1 MRIAY
6 VCADPGI
13 SALGDK
19 GASVHLRSLAGA
31 LARRCHTMTLLSTR
45 LDGANPAPPDV
56 ALAQL
61 PKGDLT
67 QLLRDRQCEVV
78 LERYSL
84 TEEKVQ
90 ESCRAL
96 GIAHVLEVNAPL
108 VDEAARYRGLRDLAV
123 WRARERSV
131 LSAADAVVAVSPA
144 IRAHAIRCGVSP
156 ARAVV
161 VHNGVDLE
169 PFESVNGDSVRQRY
183 RLGKARVVGFAG
195 SLKAWHG
202 VDLLLRAAVR
212 LDPDVRILIVGDGP
226 ERSKLEV
233 LASELR
239 IADRV
244 VFTGAVPYQA
254 IPEHLAAMT
263 VAVAPYRRQTDFYF
277 SPLKIVE
284 YLATGLPVVA
294 SDQGDLAHLVGKAG
308 LMVSP
313 DDAVELAEALG
324 KVLGD
329 PELRRAMHFAAR
341 RHAAGM
347 TWDVA
352 AAQVETALISA
363 VAGRR
368 SAVFNRE
375 TA

>member
-31 LARRCHTMTLLSTR
+31 LARRGHSVRLLSSR
-45 LDGANPAPPDV
+45 LDGANPPPPAV
-56 ALAQL
+56 TLTQL
-61 PKGDLT
+61 SDGTLT
-67 QLLRDRQCEVV
+67 QLLRDWRCEVV
-78 LERYSL
+78 LERYALSV
-84 TEEKVQ
+84 EKVQ
-90 ESCRAL
+90 ESCRTL

-108 VDEAARYRGLRDLAV
+108 VDEAARYRGLQDVAV
-123 WRARERSV
+123 WRAREGSV
-131 LSAADAVVAVSPA
+131 LRAADAVVAVSPA
-144 IRAHAIRCGVSP
+144 IRAHAIRCGVAP
-156 ARAVV
+156 DHAVV

-169 PFESVNGDSVRQRY
+169 RFEALNGEPVRQRY
-183 RLGKARVVGFAG
+183 QLGNARIVGFAG

-202 VDLLLRAAVR
+202 VDILLRAAVR
-212 LDPDVRILIVGDGP
+212 LDPDVRVLIVGDGP
-226 ERSKLEV
+226 ERGKLEA
-233 LASELR
+233 LAGELR

-244 VFTGAVPYQA
+244 VFAGAVPHHA

-277 SPLKIVE
+277 SPLKVVE
-284 YLATGLPVVA
+284 YLAAGLPVVA
-294 SDQGDLAHLVGKAG
+294 SEQGDLAHLVGKAG

-313 DDAVELAEALG
+313 DDAVELAEALD

-329 PELRRAMHFAAR
+329 PALRRTMHFSAR

-347 TWDVA
+347 TWDAA

-363 VAGRR
+363 IARSRSGVLNRR
-368 SAVFNRE
+368 PA
-375 TA
+375 

>member
-31 LARRCHTMTLLSTR
+31 LARRGHAVTLLSSR
-45 LDGANPAPPDV
+45 LDGANPPPPHV
-56 ALAQL
+56 TLTQL
-61 PKGDLT
+61 SDGSLT
-67 QLLRDRQCEVV
+67 QLLRDWRCEVV

-84 TEEKVQ
+84 TEQKVQ
-90 ESCRAL
+90 ESCRTL
-96 GIAHVLEVNAPL
+96 GIAHILEVNAPL
-108 VDEAARYRGLRDLAV
+108 VDEAARYRGLQDLAV
-123 WRARERSV
+123 WRAREGSV
-131 LSAADAVVAVSPA
+131 LRAADAVVAVSPA
-144 IRAHAIRCGVSP
+144 IRAHAIRCGVAP
-156 ARAVV
+156 DHAMV

-169 PFESVNGDSVRQRY
+169 RFESLNGEPVRQRY
-183 RLGKARVVGFAG
+183 RLGNARVVGFAG

-202 VDLLLRAAVR
+202 VDILLRAAVR
-212 LDPDVRILIVGDGP
+212 LHTDVRVLIVGDGP
-226 ERSKLEV
+226 ERGKLEA

-244 VFTGAVPYQA
+244 VFAGAVPHHA

-263 VAVAPYRRQTDFYF
+263 VAAAPYLRQTDFYF

-284 YLATGLPVVA
+284 YLAAGLPVVA
-294 SDQGDLAHLVGKAG
+294 SEQGDLAHLVGKAG

-313 DDAVELAEALG
+313 DDAVELAEALD

-329 PELRRAMHFAAR
+329 PALRRTMHFSAR

-347 TWDVA
+347 TWDA
-352 AAQVETALISA
+352 AAAEVEAALISA
-363 VAGRR
+363 MARSRSAVLSRR
-368 SAVFNRE
+368 SA
-375 TA
+375 

>member
-31 LARRCHTMTLLSTR
+31 LARRGHDVMLLSSR
-45 LDGANPAPPDV
+45 LEGANPPPPNVTLTHLGDG
-56 ALAQL
+56 L
-61 PKGDLT
+61 PT
-67 QLLRDRQCEVV
+67 ALLRDWRCEVA

-84 TEEKVQ
+84 STGKVR
-90 ESCRAL
+90 EACRAL

-108 VDEAARYRGLRDLAV
+108 VDEAARYRSLSEVDV
-123 WRARERSV
+123 WRAAERSIV
-131 LSAADAVVAVSPA
+131 SAADAVVAVSPSV
-144 IRAHAIRCGVSP
+144 RAHVIRCGVT
-156 ARAVV
+156 ADRAVV

-169 PFESVNGDSVRQRY
+169 RFDSVSGASVRR
-183 RLGKARVVGFAG
+183 RHELGKARVVGFAG

-202 VDLLLRAAVR
+202 VDLLLVAATH
-212 LDPDVRILIVGDGP
+212 LDADVRVLILGEGP

-233 LASELR
+233 LAGELG

-244 VFTGAVPYQA
+244 VFTGAVA
-254 IPEHLAAMT
+254 HHDIPEHLAAMT
-263 VAVAPYRRQTDFYF
+263 VAAAPYRRQADFYF

-284 YLATGLPVVA
+284 YLAAGLPVVA

-308 LMVSP
+308 LMVRP
-313 DDAVELAEALG
+313 DDAVELATALDR
-324 KVLGD
+324 VLGD
-329 PELRRAMHFAAR
+329 PALRRAMHLAAR

-347 TWDVA
+347 TWNAA
-352 AAQVETALISA
+352 AAQVEAVLTAAMARSGSG
-363 VAGRR
+363 VNRR
-368 SAVFNRE
+368 A
-375 TA
+375 A

>member
-1 MRIAY
+1 LRIAY

-31 LARRCHTMTLLSTR
+31 LARRGHTVTLLSTR

-56 ALAQL
+56 TVAQL
-61 PKGDLT
+61 PNGELT
-67 QLLRDRQCEVV
+67 QLLRDWRCEVV

-90 ESCRAL
+90 ESCRTL

-108 VDEAARYRGLRDLAV
+108 VDEAARYRGLRDLAF

>member
-1 MRIAY
+1 
-6 VCADPGI
+6 
-13 SALGDK
+13 
-19 GASVHLRSLAGA
+19 
-31 LARRCHTMTLLSTR
+31 
-45 LDGANPAPPDV
+45 
-56 ALAQL
+56 
-61 PKGDLT
+61 
-67 QLLRDRQCEVV
+67 
-78 LERYSL
+78 
-84 TEEKVQ
+84 
-90 ESCRAL
+90 
-96 GIAHVLEVNAPL
+96 
-108 VDEAARYRGLRDLAV
+108 
-123 WRARERSV
+123 
-131 LSAADAVVAVSPA
+131 
-144 IRAHAIRCGVSP
+144 
-156 ARAVV
+156 
-161 VHNGVDLE
+161 
-169 PFESVNGDSVRQRY
+169 VRQRY

>member
-31 LARRCHTMTLLSTR
+31 LARRGHAVTLLSSR
-45 LDGANPAPPDV
+45 LDGANPPPPHV
-56 ALAQL
+56 TLTQL
-61 PKGDLT
+61 SDGSLT
-67 QLLRDRQCEVV
+67 QLLRDWRCEVV

-84 TEEKVQ
+84 TEQKVQ
-90 ESCRAL
+90 ESCRTL
-96 GIAHVLEVNAPL
+96 GIAHILEVNAPL
-108 VDEAARYRGLRDLAV
+108 VDEAARYRGLQDLAV
-123 WRARERSV
+123 WRAREGSV
-131 LSAADAVVAVSPA
+131 LRAADAVVD
-144 IRAHAIRCGVSP
+144 I
-156 ARAVV
+156 
-161 VHNGVDLE
+161 
-169 PFESVNGDSVRQRY
+169 
-183 RLGKARVVGFAG
+183 
-195 SLKAWHG
+195 
-202 VDLLLRAAVR
+202 LLRAAVR
-212 LDPDVRILIVGDGP
+212 LHTDVRVLIVGDGP
-226 ERSKLEV
+226 ERGKLEA

-244 VFTGAVPYQA
+244 VFAGAVPHHA

-263 VAVAPYRRQTDFYF
+263 VAAAPYLRQTDFYF

-284 YLATGLPVVA
+284 YLAAGLPVVA
-294 SDQGDLAHLVGKAG
+294 SEQGDLAHLVGKAG

-313 DDAVELAEALG
+313 DDAVELADALD

-347 TWDVA
+347 SWYAA

-363 VAGRR
+363 VARSR
-368 SAVFNRE
+368 SAAFNRE